1 MAQLV
6 KCIRNSEYF
15 PCNFNELQKG
25 DVFFC
30 DSRPCIVEE
39 VPWLRPVGDSGYEDW
54 AVVDNIGNTWT
65 QEQAD
70 VWCKQ
75 ELVAILREF
84 TSEGPCY
91 FCARRDCQTR
101 GESPFGCPG
110 FLPTV
115 KLMDILQKA
124 TC

>member
-1 MAQLV
+1 MAQPV

-15 PCNFNELQKG
+15 PCNFKELQKG

-39 VPWLRPVGDSGYEDW
+39 VPRLQLVGDSNYEDW
-54 AVVDNIGNTWT
+54 VVVDNIGNTWT

-75 ELVAILREF
+75 DL
-84 TSEGPCY
+84 SESLFRFAAEWLCVH
-91 FCARRDCQTR
+91 CARVDCQHK
-101 GESPFGCPG
+101 SQSLGCPG
-110 FLPTV
+110 FLPSV
-115 KLMDILQKA
+115 KLMDILQKG